1 MQEELENLK
10 LKSKHELE
18 TVKTEFV
25 KYKNY
30 VQLELELSAKIAEQS
45 MDDRIYF
52 VKKIRE
58 LKGILRI
65 PRLYEQYKKSFE
77 EADRLNEIT
86 EYALQ

>member
-1 MQEELENLK
+1 
-10 LKSKHELE
+10 
-18 TVKTEFV
+18 
-25 KYKNY
+25 
-30 VQLELELSAKIAEQS
+30 